1 MLILEKK
8 NFPISTDFKK
18 KINSFTRKLNLKLK
32 LNLKSGLIYL
42 DSYWSFKKIV
52 PKYDWIKYSEPEDH
66 LAKMQKLIK
75 KYWYKDKTKKNVYKT
90 LCCSYKDVSFSR
102 YFKKYTDVT
111 TIGENL
117 KYAGVEVCQ
126 DIISNQ
132 KINDKYD
139 LVLARHIVEHTFNLN
154 KFFNSLKK
162 ISNQNSI
169 FYFEVPDVEKLLI
182 SKDYNLIWEDHTNYF
197 TLDTFKNLLK
207 KKNFKILSQKKIH
220 QPFEDL
226 ICIIAKK
233 NNQKK
238 EVINNNNI
246 FKITIYSKDFKKK
259 YYENKKKIRDFF
271 LDRTDKK
278 IFIFGAGHLT
288 NTFVHLNSISQFIDF
303 IIDDNIKKRG
313 MFFPNTKIKIISVN
327 DYKKIRGDKI
337 CLIGANPSNENKII
351 KRLNVENCKFYS
363 IFLNSKR
370 YILKY
375 D

>member
-1 MLILEKK
+1 
-8 NFPISTDFKK
+8 
-18 KINSFTRKLNLKLK
+18 
-32 LNLKSGLIYL
+32 
-42 DSYWSFKKIV
+42 
-52 PKYDWIKYSEPEDH
+52 
-66 LAKMQKLIK
+66 
-75 KYWYKDKTKKNVYKT
+75 
-90 LCCSYKDVSFSR
+90 
-102 YFKKYTDVT
+102 
-111 TIGENL
+111 
-117 KYAGVEVCQ
+117 
-126 DIISNQ
+126 
-132 KINDKYD
+132 
-139 LVLARHIVEHTFNLN
+139 
-154 KFFNSLKK
+154 
-162 ISNQNSI
+162 
-169 FYFEVPDVEKLLI
+169 
-182 SKDYNLIWEDHTNYF
+182 
-197 TLDTFKNLLK
+197 
-207 KKNFKILSQKKIH
+207 
-220 QPFEDL
+220 
-226 ICIIAKK
+226 
-233 NNQKK
+233 
-238 EVINNNNI
+238 VINNNNI

-303 IIDDNIKKRG
+303 IIDDSIKKRG